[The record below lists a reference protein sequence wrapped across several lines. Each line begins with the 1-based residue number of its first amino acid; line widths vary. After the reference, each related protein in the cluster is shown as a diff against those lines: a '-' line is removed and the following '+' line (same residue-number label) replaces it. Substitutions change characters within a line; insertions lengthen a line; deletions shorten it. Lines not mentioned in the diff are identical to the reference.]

1 MAGIQKDRPETD
13 EVSMESYLRIADEDD
28 LIVLRSVLGGPRQ
41 DVALLLGHH
50 FDLEHAVLATSWWA
64 APEGCLTYWAMH
76 LRILAH
82 SDAHSTVGFGYFR
95 LAEPADQPSICS
107 ALLYPALLYPA
118 LACSAHF

>member
-50 FDLEHAVLATSWWA
+50 FDLEHAVSAT
-64 APEGCLTYWAMH
+64 
-76 LRILAH
+76 
-82 SDAHSTVGFGYFR
+82 
-95 LAEPADQPSICS
+95 
-107 ALLYPALLYPA
+107 
-118 LACSAHF
+118 